1 MELQRQS
8 RQEHL
13 NRLRANVPQ
22 QSSADLAAQRLREQQ
37 QRNSGAS
44 EPQAHAVAHPQSGS
58 VRQQINK
65 STRQGRA
72 SSPQASSPS
81 GATPRGRRTNRTQNF
96 FADNAD
102 DALEHAVQNR
112 HHDNATLRKLR
123 QIREEKQGVA
133 GVSGGSSAP
142 VVAPPGGWAAAS
154 ERRRPGRQ
162 FDPPLRRDKTRSPH
176 EQQQLTNRI
185 RGGQPDIIDDSR
197 GELTKAQRHRLD
209 QAEKD
214 HEDDVAMA
222 AARRASR
229 SQAPH
234 NTGQSSNSAGV
245 TTMPSGHKFKND
257 PSELSPA
264 ELKKIHLIMVRAQSN
279 KKLTK
284 NEQEIYDFYKNKKI
298 FKEKEKSNTQSAVI
312 PVQKTVVK
320 KRLTKKQHPEC

>member
-1 MELQRQS
+1 VS
-8 RQEHL
+8 
-13 NRLRANVPQ
+13 Q
-22 QSSADLAAQRLREQQ
+22 QSSADHVAQRLREQQ

-44 EPQAHAVAHPQSGS
+44 EPQAHAAAHPQSGS
-58 VRQQINK
+58 VRQQIND
-65 STRQGRA
+65 SARQGRS

-102 DALEHAVQNR
+102 DALEHALQNR

-123 QIREEKQGVA
+123 QIKEEKQGVA

-154 ERRRPGRQ
+154 ERSRPGRRE
-162 FDPPLRRDKTRSPH
+162 FDPPLRKDKTRSPH
-176 EQQQLTNRI
+176 EQQQLANRI
-185 RGGQPDIIDDSR
+185 RGGQPEIIDDSR

-214 HEDDVAMA
+214 HEKDVAMA

-264 ELKKIHLIMVRAQSN
+264 ELKKNTSSWSGLKV
-279 KKLTK
+279 TK
-284 NEQEIYDFYKNKKI
+284 N
-298 FKEKEKSNTQSAVI
+298 
-312 PVQKTVVK
+312 
-320 KRLTKKQHPEC
+320 